1 MKGCPT
7 HCWSENT
14 PPKFCKQCGSG
25 FERKCWR
32 IDGFGERI
40 APDGLFDFHT
50 LIVRVNCLYNCNY
63 KTQVPQVALT
73 LDNATNPDSYILLW
87 TQEVCPSLME
97 DLYYFVGQSI
107 IPGLRFL
114 TLESAHFKAFEN
126 SL

>member
-25 FERKCWR
+25 LNENVGGSTDLAK
-32 IDGFGERI
+32 ELH
-40 APDGLFDFHT
+40 GLLDFHT
-50 LIVRVNCLYNCNY
+50 LINALCESNCNY

-73 LDNATNPDSYILLW
+73 LDNATNPESYILLW